1 MYFLHCPAQE
11 QPQQARL
18 QQHSPSTSPTPPS
31 HPRDPSPSTTT
42 TAWPKEREN
51 AATSGGGRTNR
62 PLNFGIGI
70 RDPLTE
76 SAEEGSQNNP
86 TAVREEFKRMVHETV
101 DSSVKPGPPSTLP
114 NPPLSQAPG
123 SKATAAVQKPAPVS
137 VTAAALKVPGGGG
150 GGQTLLKT
158 TPTSVFVGTLN
169 NVVNNDIHVGDQDD
183 DAVFSPSST
192 DDEHMKHIEKVCA
205 HGGIGRGR
213 EGANYMYSITEVPT
227 PMQAA
232 EALLSTEEEDTPT
245 PSPTTSTLP
254 RPQPSAPTNPHTLP
268 TTPAQPPLPKA
279 VNPDDL
285 HKWLYKD
292 PQGEIQGEM
301 LFICN

>member
-11 QPQQARL
+11 QPQQARM
-18 QQHSPSTSPTPPS
+18 QQHSPPTSPTPPS

-42 TAWPKEREN
+42 TTWLKEREN

-86 TAVREEFKRMVHETV
+86 TSVREEFKRMVHKTV
-101 DSSVKPGPPSTLP
+101 DSSVKPGIPPSTLP

-137 VTAAALKVPGGGG
+137 VTAAALKMPGGVGGGG

-169 NVVNNDIHVGDQDD
+169 DVVNNDMGDQDD

-192 DDEHMKHIEKVCA
+192 DDEHMKHIEKVCVR
-205 HGGIGRGR
+205 GG
-213 EGANYMYSITEVPT
+213 EGGGLTTCTMYSIAEVHVSTHTCRQQRPFCPLRKRIPPLPVPPPLPSLALNRLPLPT
-227 PMQAA
+227 
-232 EALLSTEEEDTPT
+232 LT
-245 PSPTTSTLP
+245 PSPPHQHSP
-254 RPQPSAPTNPHTLP
+254 PS
-268 TTPAQPPLPKA
+268 QR
-279 VNPDDL
+279 
-285 HKWLYKD
+285 
-292 PQGEIQGEM
+292 Q
-301 LFICN
+301 